1 MRQQTAV
8 LIVLAA
14 LLGLGLWWWSR
25 DLAPAPLPVAET
37 STSTPAALEVGG
49 VPVPPDEQQRTAAE
63 PTLAVDAAAQTVAV
77 PSPEELW
84 GRVIVAGSGAPVVG
98 ADVTLRHRDADEF
111 WNLDLEY
118 GKRIEEVGKVKSA
131 ADGTFKFAVPRAKQ
145 HQLLVQAAGF
155 APVTRTDLSGG
166 SEVLVEMKVGAAV
179 EGVVRSGGQ
188 GLVDI
193 PVTVNVRGESIELAQ
208 GRTAAGGAFSFTGLQ
223 PSEVF
228 VQVKSPNHS
237 EEWKSLVLEAG
248 KVHRVEIDLDPG
260 KALRGRVVE
269 ATTGTPIVD
278 AAVADSWTF
287 QRAVRTDLDGKFELA
302 GVEDKGFV
310 SVQVRA
316 AGYASAFA
324 NLSGKLDQEVVFELV
339 RGGEVVGR
347 LLDDGGAPI
356 RSAYV
361 AIAANYDEGPGMVG
375 CDWIKAEVGGDGR
388 FVALGLRPALH
399 YWFYARA
406 SGKGTRVYKLAR
418 QLTSGDRLDV
428 GDIVLR
434 AAGGLEGRV
443 VDDEG
448 QPIAGVEVSLRG
460 SNHDRLVWSGEVGQ
474 RFGVSQFESRDTKS
488 SAAGMFRFTD
498 LSAGEY
504 AVSVRPQGRSE
515 AIESKV
521 LAKDGEVIEVED
533 LIVNKGLSIAG
544 VITFAD
550 GREPGDAAGGMHL
563 SAVPEKGGQSSSA
576 RVLADG
582 QFVFRGLVPGAYTVS
597 MFGPP
602 KGWSLA
608 PRLQVIAG
616 TIDLR
621 LVLEASAFVSGKVV
635 NAQGQGVKARVYAR
649 YEGARGGSALHAT
662 EDDGTF
668 RVEVAA
674 SFRGTVG
681 AHSPDDWLVQAT
693 VENVVAGQVGL
704 VLELARRRIGR

>member
-1 MRQQTAV
+1 MRQQAAV
-8 LIVLAA
+8 LVVLAV

-25 DLAPAPLPVAET
+25 DLAPAPGPVDA
-37 STSTPAALEVGG
+37 PAAKGSLQMELGDTPKVIPT
-49 VPVPPDEQQRTAAE
+49 VQRTE
-63 PTLAVDAAAQTVAV
+63 VPSQSLADAAAVELPAA

-84 GRVIVAGSGAPVVG
+84 GRVVVAGSGAPIEG
-98 ADVTLRHRDADEF
+98 AEVTLRHRDADEF

-118 GKRIEEVGKVKSA
+118 GKRIEDVGTMRSA

-145 HQLLVQAAGF
+145 HQLFVQAAGF

-166 SEVLVEMKVGAAV
+166 SEVLVEMKIGAAI

-193 PVTVNVRGESIELAQ
+193 PVTINVRGESIELAQ
-208 GRTAAGGAFSFTGLQ
+208 GRTAAGGAFSFTGLT
-223 PSEVF
+223 PNDVF
-228 VQVKSPNHS
+228 VQVKSPKHS
-237 EEWKSLVLEAG
+237 QEWKSLALEAG
-248 KVHRVEIDLDPG
+248 KIHRVEIDLDPG
-260 KALRGRVVE
+260 KTLRGRVVE

-278 AAVADSWTF
+278 AEVADSWTF
-287 QRAVRTDLDGKFELA
+287 QRVARTGMEGKFELP
-302 GVEDKGFV
+302 GVEDQGFV
-310 SVQVRA
+310 SVHVRA

-324 NLSGKLDQEVVFELV
+324 NLAGRLDQEAVFALV

-347 LLDDGGAPI
+347 LLDDRGAPV

-361 AIAANYDEGPGMVG
+361 AIAANVEEGPGMMG
-375 CDWIKAEVGGDGR
+375 CDWIRAEVGGDGR
-388 FVALGLRPALH
+388 FIALGLRPVLH
-399 YWFYARA
+399 YWLYARA
-406 SGKGTRVYKLAR
+406 NGKGTRVYKLAR

-443 VDDEG
+443 VDDAGE
-448 QPIAGVEVSLRG
+448 PIAGVEVSLRG
-460 SNHDRLVWSGEVGQ
+460 SNHDQLLWSGEDRG

-488 SAAGMFRFTD
+488 SAAGVFRFTG

-521 LAKDGEVIEVED
+521 LAKDGEIVEVED
-533 LIVNKGLSIAG
+533 LVVNRGLSIAG
-544 VITFAD
+544 VLVFAD
-550 GREPGDAAGGMHL
+550 GREPGDAAAGMHL
-563 SAVPEKGGQSSSA
+563 STVPEKGGQSSSA

-582 QFVFRGLVPGAYTVS
+582 QFVFRGLAPGAYTVS
-597 MFGPP
+597 MFGAP

-608 PRLQVIAG
+608 PRLQVVAG
-616 TIDLR
+616 TTDLR
-621 LVLEASAFVSGKVV
+621 LVLEASVFVSGKVV
-635 NAQGQGVKARVYAR
+635 DAQGQGVKARVYVR

-662 EDDGTF
+662 EDDGAF

-674 SFRGTVG
+674 SFRGSVG
-681 AHSPDDWLVQAT
+681 AHATDDPQVQAR
-693 VENVVAGQVGL
+693 VENVSAGQEGL
-704 VLELARRRIGR
+704 VLKLASRQR